1 MQDLLNNMGRLKDRK
16 VADRV
21 LRANQAFLQEVKK
34 LEYCDGIVFLDCVK
48 TIVVAFWSRK
58 KIRIG
63 CDFQIHIFSQE
74 LYNDIIHFYSLSG
87 QGVEKLQENHP
98 VVES

>member
-21 LRANQAFLQEVKK
+21 LRANQAFLHEVKK

-48 TIVVAFWSRK
+48 TIVVAF
-58 KIRIG
+58 
-63 CDFQIHIFSQE
+63 
-74 LYNDIIHFYSLSG
+74 
-87 QGVEKLQENHP
+87 
-98 VVES
+98 